1 MNLEEELRMNPI
13 TNPYHR
19 ASLNVIFSGAW
30 LSERINHT
38 LKPFGISEQQYNI
51 LRILRGQKG
60 NPIHLQDISER
71 MVHKMSN
78 TTRLIEKMRLNGL
91 VERVICEQNRR
102 KVEITILPKGLD
114 LVESAMKR
122 MKDFEDQFHSR
133 LSETEA
139 QQLALLLDKMRE

>member
-1 MNLEEELRMNPI
+1 MILEDELRMKPI

-30 LSERINHT
+30 LSDRINQT

-60 NPIHLQDISER
+60 NPINLQDISER

-78 TTRLIEKMRLNGL
+78 TTRLIEKMRVNGL
-91 VERVICEQNRR
+91 VERVICEHNRR
-102 KVEITILPKGLD
+102 KVEITILPKGLQ
-114 LVESAMKR
+114 LVESAMKS
-122 MKDFEDQFHSR
+122 MKGFEDQFHRR
-133 LSETEA
+133 LSEVEA
-139 QQLALLLDKMRE
+139 GQLAQLLDKLRD